1 MQKLKQTIKD
11 IFNFIVM
18 TLMILFIS
26 GIDSIADYILNP
38 IFTMN

>member
-1 MQKLKQTIKD
+1 MQKLKQMIKD

-18 TLMILFIS
+18 GLMILFIS

-38 IFTMN
+38 ILAIN